1 MNFDKMRQEKVE
13 EIEKILKR
21 CLPAPRIDWRGC
33 CSSREWSWR

>member
-21 CLPAPRIDWRGC
+21 CLPAEEGLSLIHI
-33 CSSREWSWR
+33 